1 MFPQEEG
8 KEVDTWIV
16 MVVDAI
22 CKGIGKE
29 EEAQKHYSLASII
42 LADIYRSL
50 CKNEFHFFNGA
61 IFCFSGGWLNICVK
75 IDGVVQNEQE
85 ETYGKF

>member
-42 LADIYRSL
+42 LADIYRYLSL
-50 CKNEFHFFNGA
+50 CKHEFQFFQGYNILLQWWMSEHQSKNNG
-61 IFCFSGGWLNICVK
+61 NHP
-75 IDGVVQNEQE
+75 QE
-85 ETYGKF
+85 LSKLT